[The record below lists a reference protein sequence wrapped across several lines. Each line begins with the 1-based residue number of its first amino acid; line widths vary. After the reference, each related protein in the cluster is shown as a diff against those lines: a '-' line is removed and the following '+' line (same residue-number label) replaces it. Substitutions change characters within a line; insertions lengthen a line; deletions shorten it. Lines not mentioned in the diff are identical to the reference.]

1 MTGEITGTG
10 GTWNWYTI
18 SCGGTAAGNGTT
30 ITVSPTVTTE
40 YYLRGEG
47 DCLTTNCMTITI
59 TVVDSSHIG
68 TITATKDT
76 ICNGD
81 STVIIAT
88 GILGTN
94 GNWHWYSGSCG
105 GSSIGQGSTVTE
117 SPVLTTSYY
126 VRIEG
131 TVNTT
136 NCVNTTIVVNTLTTQ
151 PSAATADNYTIH
163 IGDTDTIRITGG
175 LLGTGGIWRWY
186 TGGCGMTQI
195 GTGIKQ
201 FIAPTQTTD
210 YYVRGE
216 GECNTTGCKSVEVY
230 VIPGYTLSGTVKY
243 DNTIID
249 PDRFS
254 MDKLTV
260 ERDNNRFNAGRY
272 HVGITSSAW
281 YSLGHTH

>member
-1 MTGEITGTG
+1 
-10 GTWNWYTI
+10 
-18 SCGGTAAGNGTT
+18 
-30 ITVSPTVTTE
+30 
-40 YYLRGEG
+40 
-47 DCLTTNCMTITI
+47 
-59 TVVDSSHIG
+59 
-68 TITATKDT
+68 
-76 ICNGD
+76 
-81 STVIIAT
+81 
-88 GILGTN
+88 
-94 GNWHWYSGSCG
+94 
-105 GSSIGQGSTVTE
+105 
-117 SPVLTTSYY
+117 
-126 VRIEG
+126 
-131 TVNTT
+131 
-136 NCVNTTIVVNTLTTQ
+136 
-151 PSAATADNYTIH
+151 
-163 IGDTDTIRITGG
+163 
-175 LLGTGGIWRWY
+175 
-186 TGGCGMTQI
+186 MTQI

-281 YSLGHTH
+281 YSLGHIH